1 MRLIDIH
8 SHILPEM
15 DDGAKNIGESKKLLR
30 MLKEQGIDLVV
41 ATPHFYPMDMNLDEF
56 LAKREQRLEVLKKEV
71 EGQGF
76 PEIFLGAEVY
86 YFTGIGKS
94 ELVKQLAIA
103 NTRFFLLEIPLE
115 DITDSLLNDI
125 RDIREN
131 LKLVPIIAHIE
142 RYAKVKRFK
151 NLLKLISEGVCM
163 AQINS
168 SAVVRRSLRKTAK
181 KLLKQ
186 KYIAFVASD
195 AHSSEHR
202 PPHFDEA
209 FLEIQTTMDS
219 SIYQGLLSNYDI
231 ISKEIL
237 KENENEEQIP

>member
-15 DDGAKNIGESKKLLR
+15 DDGAKNLEESKKLLR
-30 MLKEQGIDLVV
+30 MLKEQGIDMVV

-56 LAKREQRLEVLKKEV
+56 LEKRKDRLQILKKEV

-94 ELVKQLAIA
+94 ESIKKLAIE
-103 NTRFFLLEIPLE
+103 NTRYLLLEIPLE
-115 DITDSLLNDI
+115 DITDSLLKDI

-131 LKLVPIIAHIE
+131 LNLMPIIVHIE
-142 RYAKVKRFK
+142 RYSKVKRFK
-151 NLLKLISEGVCM
+151 NLLKLVSEGVCM

-168 SAVVRRSLRKTAK
+168 SALVRRSLRKTAK
-181 KLLKQ
+181 KLVK
-186 KYIAFVASD
+186 KRYIAFVASD

-219 SIYQGLLSNYDI
+219 SVYQTLLSNYDM
-231 ISKEIL
+231 ISREVL
-237 KENENEEQIP
+237 KEKNNEE